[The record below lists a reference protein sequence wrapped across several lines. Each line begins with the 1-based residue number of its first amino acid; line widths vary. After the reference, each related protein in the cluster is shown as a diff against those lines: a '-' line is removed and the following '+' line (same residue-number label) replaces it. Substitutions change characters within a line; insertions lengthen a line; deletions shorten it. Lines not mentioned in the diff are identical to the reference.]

1 MKNLLFISLFITTF
15 LTYGQTIP
23 QKADDK
29 PYIEVTGTAEM
40 EVEPDQIFIRIVIK
54 ERYENRTKVEIEEQE
69 EKMKT
74 ALKSINIDL
83 TNLYLSDANAD
94 FVKISWRKNNL
105 ITKKEYTLKVSNATT
120 VGKVFQELEK
130 LEITDAYIER
140 VSHSRIDSLR
150 KEVRIIAIKAAKE
163 KADYLLSAIG
173 EKTGKPLKIMEN
185 PQQIW
190 YENGINSQESNTK
203 IIVSGG
209 IPNSY
214 GDIENEIKF
223 EKIKLSS
230 SIFVKFEIQ

>member
-1 MKNLLFISLFITTF
+1 MKHLLFISLFITTF

-40 EVEPDQIFIRIVIK
+40 EVEPDEIFIRIVIK
-54 ERYENRTKVEIEEQE
+54 ERYENRTKVGIEEQE

-94 FVKISWRKNNL
+94 YVKISWRKNNL

-120 VGKVFQELEK
+120 VGKVFMELEK
-130 LEITDAYIER
+130 LEITDAFIER
-140 VSHSRIDSLR
+140 VSHSRIDSLQ

-163 KADYLLSAIG
+163 KADYLLSAID
-173 EKTGKPLKIMEN
+173 EKTGKPLKIVEN

-190 YENGINSQESNTK
+190 YANGINNQESNTK